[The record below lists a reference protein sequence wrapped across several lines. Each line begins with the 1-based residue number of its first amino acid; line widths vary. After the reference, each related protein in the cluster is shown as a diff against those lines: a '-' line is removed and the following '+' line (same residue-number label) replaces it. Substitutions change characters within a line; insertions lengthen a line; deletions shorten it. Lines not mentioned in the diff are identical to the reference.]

1 MADRNLSRAHVGL
14 ALASALIVLL
24 ASGVAISRLGDDD
37 RGVSTSAS
45 GATSSTAGL
54 GSGAVDSGPA
64 TGAASGAAGGAAA
77 GTEQA
82 AGAAD
87 ALATA
92 AGPTTRSDRPDR
104 STPQGKSASSDRA
117 GSDTASDSPP
127 RTASAESGPAG
138 SGNTAGE
145 SAGSSTGGSQPGGPG
160 GQGGPEAQPQP
171 QPQPSQDRPEQKPL
185 LAASA
190 SVGQGAQGGV
200 VGVTLDGGSPEL
212 DVTVGTDQV
221 VGNHPPSQG
230 TGVNLGGRFLNPP
243 PTVPLPPG

>member
-14 ALASALIVLL
+14 ALASALVVLL
-24 ASGVAISRLGDDD
+24 ASVVAISRLGDSDD

-54 GSGAVDSGPA
+54 GSGASDSGPA
-64 TGAASGAAGGAAA
+64 TGTTSGAAGGAAPGA
-77 GTEQA
+77 EQA

-92 AGPTTRSDRPDR
+92 AGAKSPSNTLDR
-104 STPQGKSASSDRA
+104 STPQGSRSAATDRSGPDAESVSAPPPEPVAAGSGDGAGGSASS
-117 GSDTASDSPP
+117 G
-127 RTASAESGPAG
+127 
-138 SGNTAGE
+138 
-145 SAGSSTGGSQPGGPG
+145 TGGSQPGGQDGRG
-160 GQGGPEAQPQP
+160 GQEA

-185 LAASA
+185 LTASA

-200 VGVTLDGGSPEL
+200 VGLTLDGGSPEL

-230 TGVNLGGRFLNPP
+230 TGIAFGGRFLNPP

>member
-14 ALASALIVLL
+14 ALASALVVLL
-24 ASGVAISRLGDDD
+24 ASVVAISRLGDSDD
-37 RGVSTSAS
+37 GGVSASAS

-54 GSGAVDSGPA
+54 GSGASDSGPA
-64 TGAASGAAGGAAA
+64 TGAPSGASGGAAPGA
-77 GTEQA
+77 EQA

-92 AGPTTRSDRPDR
+92 AGAKSPSTTRDR
-104 STPQGKSASSDRA
+104 STPQVSRSAATDRSGSDDESASA
-117 GSDTASDSPP
+117 PP
-127 RTASAESGPAG
+127 GEPVAAG
-138 SGNTAGE
+138 SGDAAGG
-145 SAGSSTGGSQPGGPG
+145 SAGSGTGGSQPGGQG
-160 GQGGPEAQPQP
+160 GQET

-185 LAASA
+185 LTASA

-200 VGVTLDGGSPEL
+200 VGLTLDGGSPEL

-230 TGVNLGGRFLNPP
+230 TGVTFGGRFLNPP